1 MSLSENVE
9 KNLEKNLATMK
20 EYSKLAMRIRRN
32 GDPNIVLSKG
42 RKTKTASHKKRVTDI
57 RLAKNKVK
65 RQIER
70 ERLIQLGY
78 TPKKGG
84 RPKKVIENIVVT
96 D

>member
-1 MSLSENVE
+1 MSLSDI
-9 KNLEKNLATMK
+9 EKNLAMMK
-20 EYSKLAMRIRRN
+20 EYSKLATRIRRN

-70 ERLIQLGY
+70 ERLIQLGLA
-78 TPKKGG
+78 PKIG
-84 RPKKVIENIVVT
+84 RPKKQILVI